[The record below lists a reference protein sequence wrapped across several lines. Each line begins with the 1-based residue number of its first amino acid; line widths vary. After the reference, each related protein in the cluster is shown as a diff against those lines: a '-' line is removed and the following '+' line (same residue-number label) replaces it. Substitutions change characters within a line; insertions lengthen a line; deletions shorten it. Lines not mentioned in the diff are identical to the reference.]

1 MDQIGE
7 KGDNMKM
14 QRIIIL
20 ALFLCFILISVSIS
34 ATEVSGVCD
43 SSSSFK
49 SPDKDYSVA
58 PDPLY
63 PFIYDE
69 EWDNKWLGKVL
80 GEKISMLN
88 PGYLY
93 IANLDTLD
101 VEQAFTEAVVDFE
114 CSSEFIYAVTATNL
128 LFKLDY
134 LGQSHTLLYT
144 AVSGELGAL
153 EYQDYLLYFVDGSKV
168 ILMDTRSGMYK
179 EVFEREGI
187 AEISEYQSGHLL
199 LTDSTGGRFEYNI
212 VENRF
217 TNYLSE
223 DEVEKLWDSQ
233 IMNFVVPSSV
243 LTGRILESDIF
254 PLALPNTYVS
264 LPLTAYPAG
273 SYFTTDGLPCVNH
286 NRCKYYAS
294 TNQCDGFARYANE
307 IYYHVP
313 GNAYSAPYSVSGD
326 RQSSYSKYE
335 AFGSEET
342 SLYQFFNL
350 LERGAYV
357 RVSKRDAVADNTWP
371 YTGQGS
377 HSFVYISHDRGG
389 AVLYEANLDDQCG
402 VSYGYR
408 DYETLLEHYPYFI
421 GWVNHNQDGAVENTS
436 DSRYHRVRCSHSGC
450 IAYIIERHTY
460 TSNGNAFEC
469 IFCGDVT
476 DDPEGGIV
484 WG

>member
-1 MDQIGE
+1 MKTQII
-7 KGDNMKM
+7 KF
-14 QRIIIL
+14 L
-20 ALFLCFILISVSIS
+20 TLFLCFMLITVPTS
-34 ATEVSGVCD
+34 ATEVRGVLD

-49 SPDKDYSVA
+49 PSDKDYSVA
-58 PDPLY
+58 PDPFY

-80 GEKISMLN
+80 GENISLLK

-93 IANLDTLD
+93 IANLDTLE

-114 CSSEFIYAVTATNL
+114 CSSEFIYAATATNL

-144 AVSGELGAL
+144 SPLGALGAL
-153 EYQDYLLYFVDGSKV
+153 EYQDYSLYFVDGSKV
-168 ILMDTRSGMYK
+168 VLMDTRSGLYR
-179 EVFEREGI
+179 EIFEREGI
-187 AEISEYQSGHLL
+187 TGISEYKSGHLL
-199 LTDSTGGRFEYNI
+199 LTDATGGQFEYDI
-212 VENRF
+212 DGNRF
-217 TNYLSE
+217 SGYLSE
-223 DEVEKLWDSQ
+223 EEVEDLWDSQ
-233 IMNFVVPSSV
+233 IANFVVPSSV
-243 LTGRILESDIF
+243 QIGRILESDVF
-254 PLALPNTYVS
+254 PLAFPNTYVS

-286 NRCKYYAS
+286 NRCKDYAR

-313 GNAYSAPYSVSGD
+313 GNASSAPYSVSGD
-326 RQSSYSKYE
+326 IESPYSKYD

-350 LERGAYV
+350 LEKGAYV

-389 AVLYEANLDDQCG
+389 AVLYEANLDGQCG

-460 TSNGNAFEC
+460 TSNGAMFEC